1 MAFEH
6 QRNQGRNNVR
16 SVQENTVK
24 EETPRP
30 MWVHPLCGK
39 THKKGECSY
48 VCKGCKMIGSHKPEV
63 CWKLH
68 PQLKPE
74 HMKRKDERY
83 RYRERSRSRE
93 GGEGSKRGREKSP
106 HPNRNVRR
114 ITSGDRQETNRDSDD
129 SHDTLDQIKEAEK
142 EAKRYKELA
151 DRAEEVA
158 RIKKKSLKQRR
169 LKRTSKTSR
178 SRSPEGNSGT
188 GTRQSQTKYFQQMWR
203 KYSCMN

>member
-1 MAFEH
+1 
-6 QRNQGRNNVR
+6 
-16 SVQENTVK
+16 
-24 EETPRP
+24 
-30 MWVHPLCGK
+30 
-39 THKKGECSY
+39 
-48 VCKGCKMIGSHKPEV
+48 MIGSHKIEV

-93 GGEGSKRGREKSP
+93 GGEGSKRGREKGP
-106 HPNRNVRR
+106 HPNRNSVRR
-114 ITSGDRQETNRDSDD
+114 ITSGDREETDRDSDD
-129 SHDTLDQIKEAEK
+129 SHDTLDQIKESEK

-188 GTRQSQTKYFQQMWR
+188 WTGQRSSKIFSTNEMEIQIHELEKMAKEKWETKDPQKKVRRVKKSSKVNKGKADRERDW
-203 KYSCMN
+203 